1 MRTQMRSG
9 FTIIEVMLFLAITG
23 ALTVAL
29 LVGSGA
35 AINRQRYRDS
45 INTFK
50 GLIQEQ
56 YGQIT
61 NVVNSDIEN
70 KECTKVGSSLFDPDS
85 NNLQP
90 RGTSNC
96 LVIGRFLLVEPKS
109 VTAYNLIGLPP
120 DSDTAGDDDSAI
132 LRSYTIEPE
141 QPETYEIAWDARI
154 VHPQTNDDATVSV
167 LIVRSPRSGSIL
179 TYTADGDYTLS
190 INDMITDENTK
201 QRDFCIDPDENFELA
216 RRRLAVRINERAA
229 NQSAIEIPLESE
241 GVCGS

>member
-1 MRTQMRSG
+1 MRTQKYSG

-45 INTFK
+45 VNTFK

-61 NVVNSDIEN
+61 NTVNTEPEN
-70 KECTKVGSSLFDPDS
+70 PICQAVDTILAFPDGSR
-85 NNLQP
+85 QA

-96 LVIGRFLLVEPKS
+96 LIMGRFLLVEPQQIR
-109 VTAYNLIGLPP
+109 AYNLIGLPP
-120 DSDTAGDDDSAI
+120 GPDDGDDDDSI
-132 LRSYTIEPE
+132 LRSYTLAIERPE
-141 QPETYEIAWDARI
+141 VHEVAWGAQIVGQPGTED
-154 VHPQTNDDATVSV
+154 SV
-167 LIVRSPRSGSIL
+167 PTSILIIRSPRSGSIL
-179 TYTADGDYTLS
+179 TYVQDGDQSGS
-190 INDMITDENTK
+190 IRDMITADNTR
-201 QRDFCIDPDENFELA
+201 QRNFCVDPDGSLEFA

-229 NQSAIEIPLESE
+229 NQSAIEIPLENE

>member
-45 INTFK
+45 VNTFK
-50 GLIQEQ
+50 GLLQEQ

-61 NVVNSDIEN
+61 NVVNSDAQN
-70 KECTKVGSSLFDPDS
+70 KKCTKVDTSLDFSDA
-85 NNLQP
+85 NLQP
-90 RGTSNC
+90 RGTSDC
-96 LVIGRFLLVEPKS
+96 LVIGRFLLIEPKS

-120 DSDTAGDDDSAI
+120 DSDPAGDDDSAL
-132 LRSYTIEPE
+132 LRSYTIDHE
-141 QPETYEIAWDARI
+141 QPETYQIAWDARI
-154 VHPQTNDDATVSV
+154 VQPGTNNDATVSV
-167 LIVRSPRSGSIL
+167 LIVRSPRSGSTL
-179 TYTADGDYTLS
+179 TYTADGDHLS
-190 INDMITDENTK
+190 SMSDMITDDNMK
-201 QRDFCIDPDENFELA
+201 QRDFCVDPDENFELA
-216 RRRLAVRINERAA
+216 RRRLAVRVNARAA

>member
-1 MRTQMRSG
+1 MRTQTRSG

-35 AINRQRYRDS
+35 AIQRQRYRDS
-45 INTFK
+45 VNTFK

-56 YGQIT
+56 YSQIA
-61 NVVNSDIEN
+61 NVVNSDLEH
-70 KECTKVGSSLFDPDS
+70 KACTEDGTTLHLNGSP
-85 NNLQP
+85 QA

-96 LVIGRFLLVEPKS
+96 LIIGRFLLIEPKA

-120 DSDTAGDDDSAI
+120 DVDATDDDDNTV
-132 LRSYTIEPE
+132 LRSYTIGYEGEPE
-141 QPETYEIAWDARI
+141 KYEVAWGARI
-154 VHPQTNDDATVSV
+154 VKPNSNDEVTASV

-179 TYTADGDYTLS
+179 TYVADGDHLS
-190 INDMITDENTK
+190 SISEMITDDNTK
-201 QRDFCIDPDENFELA
+201 QKDFCVDPDEELSLA
-216 RRRLAVRINERAA
+216 RHRLAVRIGERAA
-229 NQSAIEIPLESE
+229 NQSAIEIPLESD